1 MKSKY
6 ILPLLLLLQI
16 VILKI
21 LPLFPEFIERFYS
34 NCLYIKI
41 AHFSRIVLGK
51 IPFSVGDCMYTI
63 LILLLIRWFWKVRKT
78 WKLQWKDHLLTILS
92 VLSVFYFF
100 FHLLWA
106 FNYYREPLFEKMKI
120 EREYSDADLL
130 AFTKK
135 LIIKTNEIQFQ
146 ITKKDSSKVVF
157 PYSQQVAFQMNVN
170 GYAALAKEH
179 PYFKYEIL
187 SVKKSLFSL
196 PLTYMGF
203 GGYLNPFTN
212 EAQVNDLLP
221 MYNFPLT
228 SCHEMAHQMGFA
240 SESECNFIGVLA
252 SVKNENL
259 YYQYSGY
266 SFALRYCLGIWQSKD
281 EKVFKQLNKTVHIG
295 VLKNYQES
303 QDFWKKYETPIEDGF
318 RIFYDNFLKT
328 NNQKDGMESYSK
340 FVDLMVNYYKGRDF

>member
-16 VILKI
+16 IILKI
-21 LPLFPEFIERFYS
+21 LPFFPEFIERFYS

-146 ITKKDSSKVVF
+146 ITQNDSAKIVF
-157 PYSQQVAFQMNVN
+157 PYSQNEAFQMSDQVVVMNK
-170 GYAALAKEH
+170 GQIEQIGT
-179 PYFKYEIL
+179 PSEIQN
-187 SVKKSLFSL
+187 S
-196 PLTYMGF
+196 P
-203 GGYLNPFTN
+203 
-212 EAQVNDLLP
+212 
-221 MYNFPLT
+221 
-228 SCHEMAHQMGFA
+228 
-240 SESECNFIGVLA
+240 
-252 SVKNENL
+252 
-259 YYQYSGY
+259 
-266 SFALRYCLGIWQSKD
+266 QS
-281 EKVFKQLNKTVHIG
+281 
-295 VLKNYQES
+295 
-303 QDFWKKYETPIEDGF
+303 DFVAD
-318 RIFYDNFLKT
+318 
-328 NNQKDGMESYSK
+328 
-340 FVDLMVNYYKGRDF
+340 FVRSHH